1 MAREKFKL
9 SKEERSSLK
18 TMLKK
23 GTHRSVELMRAKVL
37 LGLDAG
43 KKQVRIYEELSIAS
57 ATVYNVRKRYRAGGL
72 QNALYDSPRPGKPA
86 QITAE
91 QRAKITALACSKP
104 PEGYAKWTLR
114 LLADRAVEFQF
125 VEEISHEKIRGILKK
140 TL

>member
-1 MAREKFKL
+1 MARKKIKL
-9 SKEERSSLK
+9 SKEERRSLK
-18 TMLKK
+18 SMLKK

-43 KKQVRIYEELSIAS
+43 KKQVTIYQELSIAS
-57 ATVYNVRKRYRAGGL
+57 ATVYNVRKRYEEGGL

-86 QITAE
+86 QITPE

-114 LLADRAVEFQF
+114 LLADRAVEFEF
-125 VEEISHEKIRGILKK
+125 VEEISHEKIREILKK

>member
-1 MAREKFKL
+1 MARKIFKL

-23 GTHRSVELMRAKVL
+23 GTHRSVELMRARVL
-37 LGLDAG
+37 LGLDSG
-43 KKQVRIYEELSIAS
+43 KKKVTIYKELSICS
-57 ATVYNVRKRYRAGGL
+57 ATVYNIRIRYEKGGL

-86 QITAE
+86 QITPE

-104 PEGYAKWTLR
+104 PEGHAKWTLR

-125 VEEISHEKIRGILKK
+125 VEEISHETVREILKK